1 MIFLQT
7 SSEISQSNNM
17 PEGFSFLGISAFEIE
32 LFILIVIIIVQ
43 IYRFVRIRINIYE
56 FKNIFETPLRVNK
69 GYIEKELLR
78 NNTATIEDVIFE
90 ESEDNTITDQ
100 IVDDDIVK
108 ITLINT
114 SSINKV
120 SKRVKKNINNYLLNN
135 YGANVNFS
143 IIKDMIDREVDV
155 KDEGIS
161 QSIPTPLYLGLAA
174 TMSGIIFGLMSMP
187 DINGGNFTEGINA
200 LINGVKWA
208 MGASLL
214 GLALTTYLSTIS
226 YKEAKQIILKAKN
239 EQLSYLQAELL
250 PELIRAED
258 TGVSG
263 LKASL
268 DHFARE
274 ATIIVNNVKIAALN
288 TGENIKA
295 QQDVLERVERLK
307 VTRVTKASL
316 ELFDRL
322 DNNMKAFNKFSKN
335 VSIID
340 DISKNLKE
348 FASRTVA
355 IDSIASHINSSMDES
370 KELTR
375 FLTAHFEK
383 IESAGNEALK
393 AVDYSDSHFREAIDK
408 LTKEIVIR
416 ISKMNENADNHDSQL
431 REVYEK
437 IGENL
442 KTITSGHINE
452 FKSVYAD
459 AVPQFHQLNHLKT
472 LNPIQESIDAN
483 FSKNNMV
490 SNNILG
496 NIHEIKEN
504 LDNANTNNKSL
515 ENVINELSMA
525 LTGKGSETINERSK
539 LKNILKSIELP
550 LQIMGWILIISIA
563 VFTILSYFKVIN

>member
-1 MIFLQT
+1 MIFLQIVNDSVDNIIT
-7 SSEISQSNNM
+7 NNQS
-17 PEGFSFLGISAFEIE
+17 GLSLFEIE
-32 LFILIVIIIVQ
+32 KIIIIIIILIQIIIAFFLTKD
-43 IYRFVRIRINIYE
+43 IYIFYNIY
-56 FKNIFETPLRVNK
+56 KYPLKVTN
-69 GYIEKELLR
+69 GYIEKHLLNEKDALNNIVFEDKGESSNFDDLVTDDILKVSIIKTSSDDKTLLR
-78 NNTATIEDVIFE
+78 IK
-90 ESEDNTITDQ
+90 DN
-100 IVDDDIVK
+100 
-108 ITLINT
+108 LN
-114 SSINKV
+114 S
-120 SKRVKKNINNYLLNN
+120 YLLNN

-143 IIKDMIDREVDV
+143 IIKEMIDREIDV
-155 KDEGIS
+155 KDEEIS
-161 QSIPTPLYLGLAA
+161 QLIPTPLYLGLAA
-174 TMSGIIFGLMSMP
+174 TMLGIIFGLISMP
-187 DINGGNFTEGINA
+187 EIDGSNFSQAINF

-208 MGASLL
+208 MIASLT
-214 GLALTTYLSTIS
+214 GLFLTTLLSS
-226 YKEAKQIILKAKN
+226 VGYKIARKN
-239 EQLSYLQAELL
+239 VFLNNNKQLSYLQAQLL
-250 PELIRAED
+250 PELIKAED

-274 ATIIVNNVKIAALN
+274 ATTIVNNVKIAALN

-295 QQDVLERVERLK
+295 QQDVLDRVERLK
-307 VTRVTKASL
+307 VTRVAKASL

-322 DNNMKAFNKFSKN
+322 DNNMEAFNKFSKN
-335 VSIID
+335 VSIIG
-340 DISKNLKE
+340 DISNNLKE
-348 FASRTVA
+348 FATRTVA
-355 IDSIASHINSSMDES
+355 IDSIANHINSSMDES

-408 LTKEIVIR
+408 LTKEIDVR
-416 ISKMNENADNHDSQL
+416 ISKMNENADNHDSHL

-452 FKSVYAD
+452 FKSAYAD
-459 AVPQFHQLNHLKT
+459 AVPQFHQLNYLKT

-483 FSKNNMV
+483 FSKNNIV

-504 LDNANTNNKSL
+504 LNNANANNKSL
-515 ENVINELSMA
+515 ENVINELSLA